1 MNPTRRYHKQD
12 DRDLFISGSP
22 SRSKFT
28 VEEGDDQDPRY
39 QLNKNEAV
47 IARVNHGSWRVADP
61 EIGYYPEDENG
72 ENKLFT
78 ASPSTLTSLYG
89 TSKITPRAVEHALA
103 LAHQESTKHGSGALT
118 YAYDLSDDSSPLVL
132 HALQKGYLVENP
144 EHSLEALEREAAN
157 RKTSSEYANGYYLKD
172 ARKAGRRTSDIT
184 TRIAMDNSSYG
195 EELPENAGQEAV
207 NRVRES
213 VARRNAQRE
222 LPEPEQAPV
231 EHEGSLWDHASR
243 KDKNSWNEPLGLP
256 TTSRAGAF
264 KNYVGGIVSKV
275 RGN

>member
-12 DRDLFISGSP
+12 DRDLYVKSSP

-28 VEEGDDQDPRY
+28 VEEGDDPNPRY
-39 QLNKNEAV
+39 DSNKNEAV
-47 IARVNHGSWRVADP
+47 IARVNHGSWDVAEP
-61 EIGYYPEDENG
+61 EYDYYPEDENG
-72 ENKLFT
+72 ERKLFT

-89 TSKITPRAVEHALA
+89 TAKITPKAVQHVLA
-103 LAHQESTKHGSGALT
+103 LAHQESTKHGSGELT

-132 HALQKGYLVENP
+132 RALQKGYLVENP
-144 EHSLEALEREAAN
+144 EHSLSALEREANN
-157 RKTSSEYANGYYLKD
+157 RKTSSEYANGYYSKEERKD
-172 ARKAGRRTSDIT
+172 GRRTSDRT
-184 TRIAMDNSSYG
+184 TRIAMDNSTYG

-207 NRVRES
+207 SRVRES
-213 VARRNAQRE
+213 VNRRKAQQE
-222 LPEPEQAPV
+222 LRY
-231 EHEGSLWDHASR
+231 EHRLVTHDGNLWDSASR
-243 KDKNSWNEPLGLP
+243 KDKNSWNEASGLP